1 MKPQDLI
8 SKYIQGTLTVEEQQ
22 EFDTLL
28 NTDQNF
34 RDEVLFH
41 TNLKKVVEHKDD
53 NDFRHLLSDL
63 ESNVKKKKTLKWWY
77 AAAAILVLLG
87 TTYFWNTK
95 KPVSNDELFATYFKP
110 YRNILQPVVRSGE
123 HKNMISV
130 AFNAYENGNFK
141 KALDAFDIV
150 LETEAN
156 DTLQFYKANAL
167 LKLNKAK
174 KAIIILENRNEI
186 KNSFSEKNHWYLAM
200 AYLKVG
206 QLDKAKEQLELL
218 IKIPDSEYKRTEAKE
233 LLKKLN

>member
-8 SKYIQGTLTVEEQQ
+8 SKHIQGTLTIEEQQ

-28 NTDQNF
+28 SVDQNF

-53 NDFRHLLSDL
+53 DDFRHLLSDL
-63 ESNVKKKKTLKWWY
+63 EYNVKKKNKLKWWSI
-77 AAAAILVLLG
+77 AASILVLLG
-87 TTYFWNTK
+87 TIYFWDTK
-95 KPVSNDELFATYFKP
+95 KPVSNEELFATYFEP
-110 YRNILQPVVRSGE
+110 YRNILQPVVRGND
-123 HKNMISV
+123 HKNKISV

-141 KALDAFDIV
+141 KALDAFNTV
-150 LETEAN
+150 LETEEN

-167 LKLNKAK
+167 LKLNEAE
-174 KAIIILENRNEI
+174 KAIVILEERDKIE
-186 KNSFSEKNHWYLAM
+186 NSFSEKNHWYLTM

-206 QLDKAKEQLELL
+206 QLNKAKEQLELL
-218 IKIPDSEYKRTEAKE
+218 IKIPDSEYKKEEAKE

>member
-8 SKYIQGTLTVEEQQ
+8 SKYIQGTLTIEEQQ

-28 NTDQNF
+28 SVDQNF
-34 RDEVLFH
+34 RDEILFH

-53 NDFRHLLSDL
+53 DNFRHLLSDL

-77 AAAAILVLLG
+77 AAASILILLG
-87 TTYFWNTK
+87 TVYFWNTK
-95 KPVSNDELFATYFKP
+95 KPMSNEELFATYFKP
-110 YRNILQPVVRSGE
+110 YRNILQPVVRSDE
-123 HKNMISV
+123 HKNKISV

-141 KALDAFDIV
+141 KALDAFNTV
-150 LETEAN
+150 LETEEN

-167 LKLNKAK
+167 LKLNEAK
-174 KAIIILENRNEI
+174 KAIIILEGQSEI

-200 AYLKVG
+200 AYLKVD
-206 QLDKAKEQLELL
+206 QLNKAKEQLELL
-218 IKIPDSEYKRTEAKE
+218 IKIPDSEYKKEEAKE